1 MTNEEKAVEIR
12 SKLGIYADAYYGA
25 MEMAQW
31 KDEQLEKKIKKIKRD
46 IVLSSDRK
54 GGYEQNRVVE
64 VDWVLRLI
72 DEIMKGE

>member
-1 MTNEEKAVEIR
+1 
-12 SKLGIYADAYYGA
+12 
-25 MEMAQW
+25 MAEW

>member
-1 MTNEEKAVEIR
+1 MTNEEKADEICKR
-12 SKLGIYADAYYGA
+12 HIFDSNHFDCC

-54 GGYEQNRVVE
+54 GGYEQNRVVK